1 MGKKIVFIFLLI
13 LFSFSFVS
21 AGTTVLYGDSE
32 DSNYLDVLYNNP
44 NLVGF
49 EQNTVVIGGGSV
61 ADIWVDETG
70 DTMTGDLTLTGA
82 TTHLIVPSNNDD
94 VTPTLAFGNGD
105 SGFYEYT
112 DDQIFIS
119 MRQNDRWRFTST
131 TMGASASGRAQMTWD
146 GATNTVPTLLPSGSD
161 VDTGIGGST
170 SSDQLSLIAGGVEGM
185 RLVEATGV
193 VKIGI
198 GTASPSYPLE
208 VNANV
213 SGISIWSQANISATG
228 YNTRTSVFDT
238 SKNAMD
244 YIQDASYYID
254 SKTGLIQHN
263 KFYGY
268 AGEFEI
274 TDYSKPV
281 EEEYIGEVCEEDEKT
296 FEMICTNQTLTRTI
310 YPYTKTEGQISLGS
324 EIDVLRQAVYEMGQE
339 LCLMGRLNYC

>member
-61 ADIWVDETG
+61 ADIWVDEAG
-70 DTMTGDLTLTGA
+70 DTMTGALQLPQGTVGSPALT
-82 TTHLIVPSNNDD
+82 
-94 VTPTLAFGNGD
+94 FGDGD
-105 SGFYEYT
+105 TGFYEPI
-112 DDQIFIS
+112 DDQIFIGF
-119 MRQNDRWRFTST
+119 RGYDRWRFTST